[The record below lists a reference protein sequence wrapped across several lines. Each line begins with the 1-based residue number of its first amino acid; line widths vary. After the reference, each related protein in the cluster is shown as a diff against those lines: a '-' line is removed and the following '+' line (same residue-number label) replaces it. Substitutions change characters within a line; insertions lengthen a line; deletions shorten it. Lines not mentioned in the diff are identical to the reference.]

1 MYESMA
7 EQLGPLEMQV
17 LGLLSG
23 AEPATVNQVRQ
34 RLSAAGADYAYTTVM
49 TVLTRLYQKGVLR
62 REKQGH
68 RYVYRTTPGDRA
80 LKHGLLQRMRR
91 ALFTDRLAPLAAL
104 LDEDL
109 TRVELLELRR
119 MVDEQLRKK

>member
-1 MYESMA
+1 
-7 EQLGPLEMQV
+7 MQV

-62 REKQGH
+62 CEKQGH
-68 RYVYRTTPGDRA
+68 RYV
-80 LKHGLLQRMRR
+80 
-91 ALFTDRLAPLAAL
+91 
-104 LDEDL
+104 
-109 TRVELLELRR
+109 
-119 MVDEQLRKK
+119 

>member
-1 MYESMA
+1 MA

-17 LGLLSG
+17 LGLLTGS
-23 AEPATVNQVRQ
+23 EPATVTEVRE

-49 TVLTRLYQKGVLR
+49 TVLTRLYQKGVVR

-68 RYVYRTTPGDRA
+68 RYQYRTTPGDRA

-91 ALFTDRLAPLAAL
+91 ALFSDRLSPVAAL

-109 TRVELLELRR
+109 TRAELLELRR
-119 MVDEQLRKK
+119 MVDQQLRKK

>member
-1 MYESMA
+1 MA

-17 LGLLSG
+17 LGLLTG
-23 AEPATVNQVRQ
+23 AEPSSVNQVQQ

-49 TVLTRLYQKGVLR
+49 TVLTRLYHKGVAR

-68 RYVYRTTPGDRA
+68 RYLYRTTPGDRA

-91 ALFTDRLAPLAAL
+91 ALFTDGLSPVAAL

-109 TRVELLELRR
+109 TRAELLELRR
-119 MVDEQLRKK
+119 LVNAQLRKK

>member
-1 MYESMA
+1 VA

-17 LGLLSG
+17 LGLV
-23 AEPATVNQVRQ
+23 AREEPATVNQVQQ
-34 RLSAAGADYAYTTVM
+34 RLSVAGADYAYTTVM

-68 RYVYRTTPGDRA
+68 RYLYRTTPGDRA
-80 LKHGLLQRMRR
+80 LKHGLLLRMRR
-91 ALFTDRLAPLAAL
+91 ALFADRLSPLAAL

-109 TRVELLELRR
+109 TRAELLELRR